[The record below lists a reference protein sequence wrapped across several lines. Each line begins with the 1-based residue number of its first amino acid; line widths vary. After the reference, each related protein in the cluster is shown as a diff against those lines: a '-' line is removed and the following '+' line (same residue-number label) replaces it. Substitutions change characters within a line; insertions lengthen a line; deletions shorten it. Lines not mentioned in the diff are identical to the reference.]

1 MSALE
6 TIQLL
11 LSFSMFVIALVKL
24 IVDLHKNDKKN
35 NRR

>member
-1 MSALE
+1 
-6 TIQLL
+6 
-11 LSFSMFVIALVKL
+11 MFVIALVKL